1 MQKRTTNNK
10 SDRVFLTPFFIY
22 VKKIFDFFLL
32 KNLKFTPTLVIFN
45 IEKDNFT
52 SVIGRGY
59 WGRVKI

>member
-10 SDRVFLTPFFIY
+10 SDRVLKTPFFY
-22 VKKIFDFFLL
+22 LCEKKLIFLL
-32 KNLKFTPTLVIFN
+32 KNLKSKPPPVIFN

>member
-10 SDRVFLTPFFIY
+10 SDRVLKTPFFIY
-22 VKKIFDFFLL
+22 VKKNLIFLL
-32 KNLKFTPTLVIFN
+32 KNLKSKPPPVIFN